1 MVWIPVWKWVHL
13 LKANLEI
20 LSYWIRK
27 DTFTKPTAGTEL
39 VEKSTGFVGN
49 MKNRAKQESNLV
61 RDVLPGQLQTEFMS
75 KIGRVLITIPQ
86 LQKLTCKITA
96 LEKLGHTI
104 LNTNLVPTNPDQIG
118 CNKSL

>member
-27 DTFTKPTAGTEL
+27 DTFTKLTAGTEL

-49 MKNRAKQESNLV
+49 MKNRAKQESNPV

-96 LEKLGHTI
+96 LEKLGPTI